1 MILWCDFYHITTVS
15 HDQWVYYGIRDYQS
29 VVGGVVWIIW
39 QKKHR
44 DNSESDTSVA
54 VLLYVL
60 VIGKKNK
67 QTQDMVYQQKQ
78 HLNKCLNAVCCGASS
93 WHSTAHGE
101 QELDIGHS
109 NKSIVSTDPWGD
121 QFAPPPHFQAF
132 QQGWIE
138 DRGPDAT
145 AGGSAMFL

>member
-39 QKKHR
+39 QRKRR

-60 VIGKKNK
+60 VIGKNK
-67 QTQDMVYQQKQ
+67 QIQDMVYQQKQ

-101 QELDIGHS
+101 QKLDIGHS

-138 DRGPDAT
+138 DRGPDAA